1 MTAAAPGGHP
11 APSIALIGNP
21 NTGKTTLFNALTGL
35 SQHVGNY
42 PGVTVEHMSGNLSL
56 SGGATAGLID
66 LPGTYSLAAHAP
78 DQLITVD
85 LLLGRQTGAPGV
97 DLVLAV
103 VDASNL
109 RRNLYLVS
117 QLLEIGIPIVIA
129 LNMIDVARRRGVEVD
144 SSVLS
149 ARLGVPVVPV
159 SARGRMGLGAL
170 KQAIEAVL
178 NSGEQT
184 HPDLPRFPEPLRE
197 QARALEGLAVA
208 ADGGERTLSRVEAF
222 RALVDAGGVIE
233 QRLGASLGGGFSSR
247 LERMRG
253 EIGAGGPLAAL
264 ETEVRYAW
272 IEQVLED
279 SVFQGDPLLPSRSDR
294 IDRLLMHRIAGVAV
308 FALLSALVFQAI
320 FAWAVPGMDA
330 IDSLFSAL
338 GAAVSA
344 VMAPGP
350 FHSLIVDGVVAGVGG
365 VVIFL
370 PQIAILFLFIS
381 VLEDCGYMARAAL
394 LMDRLLSRCGLSGK
408 SFLPLLSSFA
418 CAVPGVMAA
427 RTVEDRRDR
436 LTTMMVAPLM
446 SCSARLPVYVL
457 FIGAFIPDRAI
468 LGSWIGLQGLTL
480 FAMYCVGAAV
490 AVPVAWLLKGTL
502 LKGDPPPFLLEMPS
516 YKFPAPRTVA
526 LRVYHSSRAFV
537 LRAGSIIL
545 ATTIVMWAL
554 AYFPRPGEVVQ
565 QYERER
571 LGATAAEELVDIE
584 RREAA
589 HLLEVSYLGKAGKLV
604 EPVVAPLGWDWRIGM
619 ATLASFPAR
628 EVIVS
633 VLGTIYSLGGD
644 QDETSQD
651 LSHALQAARR
661 GDGSPAIGIPAAL
674 SIMVFFALCAQCMST
689 LAVIKRESGSWGWP
703 LLTFGYMTLLA
714 YLGALA
720 TYRGAQWLGLG

>member
-1 MTAAAPGGHP
+1 M
-11 APSIALIGNP
+11 
-21 NTGKTTLFNALTGL
+21 
-35 SQHVGNY
+35 
-42 PGVTVEHMSGNLSL
+42 
-56 SGGATAGLID
+56 
-66 LPGTYSLAAHAP
+66 
-78 DQLITVD
+78 
-85 LLLGRQTGAPGV
+85 
-97 DLVLAV
+97 
-103 VDASNL
+103 
-109 RRNLYLVS
+109 
-117 QLLEIGIPIVIA
+117 
-129 LNMIDVARRRGVEVD
+129 
-144 SSVLS
+144 
-149 ARLGVPVVPV
+149 
-159 SARGRMGLGAL
+159 
-170 KQAIEAVL
+170 
-178 NSGEQT
+178 
-184 HPDLPRFPEPLRE
+184 
-197 QARALEGLAVA
+197 
-208 ADGGERTLSRVEAF
+208 
-222 RALVDAGGVIE
+222 
-233 QRLGASLGGGFSSR
+233 
-247 LERMRG
+247 
-253 EIGAGGPLAAL
+253 
-264 ETEVRYAW
+264 
-272 IEQVLED
+272 
-279 SVFQGDPLLPSRSDR
+279 
-294 IDRLLMHRIAGVAV
+294 

-320 FAWAVPGMDA
+320 FAWAVPVMDA
-330 IDSLFSAL
+330 IDALFSGL

-350 FHSLIVDGVVAGVGG
+350 FHSLIVDGIVAGVGG

-418 CAVPGVMAA
+418 CAVPGVMAT

-457 FIGAFIPDRAI
+457 IIGAFIPDRAL
-468 LGSWIGLQGLTL
+468 LGTWVGLQGLTL

-490 AVPVAWLLKGTL
+490 AVPVAWVLKGTL

-516 YKFPAPRTVA
+516 YKLPAPRTVA
-526 LRVYHSSRAFV
+526 LRVYHSSKAFV

-571 LGATAAEELVDIE
+571 LGTTAAEEIQDIE
-584 RREAA
+584 RRQAA
-589 HLLEVSYLGKAGKLV
+589 HLLEVSYLGQAGKFV

-644 QDETSQD
+644 QDETSED

-661 GDGSPAIGIPAAL
+661 ADGRAAIGIPAAL

-689 LAVIKRESGSWGWP
+689 LAVIKRESGSWKWP
-703 LLTFGYMTLLA
+703 LLTFVYMTLLA

-720 TYRGAQWLGLG
+720 TYRGALWLGLG

>member
-1 MTAAAPGGHP
+1 MTAASPGGGP

-42 PGVTVEHMSGNLSL
+42 PGVTVEHMSGTLSL
-56 SGGATAGLID
+56 SGGATAELID

-78 DQLITVD
+78 DQLIAVD
-85 LLLGRQTGAPGV
+85 LLLGQQAGAPEV
-97 DLVLAV
+97 DLVLAI

-117 QLLEIGIPIVIA
+117 QLFEVGTPIVIA
-129 LNMIDVARRRGVEVD
+129 LNMTDIARRRGVEVNA
-144 SSVLS
+144 SVLS
-149 ARLGVPVVPV
+149 ARLGVPVVPI
-159 SARGRMGLGAL
+159 SARRRQGLRAL
-170 KQAIEAVL
+170 KQALEAVL
-178 NSGEQT
+178 NTAEQP
-184 HPDLPRFPEPLRE
+184 HPNLPEFPKLLSE
-197 QARALEGLAVA
+197 QAQALEGLPVA
-208 ADGGERTLSRVEAF
+208 AGGRERSLSRVEAF

-233 QRLGASLGGGFSSR
+233 QRLGASLGGGINTR

-253 EIGAGGPLAAL
+253 EVGSAGPLAAL

-272 IEQVLED
+272 IERVLED
-279 SVFQGDPLLPSRSDR
+279 SVIQGGRLLPSRSDR
-294 IDRLLMHRIAGVAV
+294 IDRVLMHRVAGVAV

-320 FAWAVPGMDA
+320 FTWAVPVMDA
-330 IDSLFSAL
+330 IDALFSGL

-344 VMAPGP
+344 VMAHGP
-350 FHSLIVDGVVAGVGG
+350 LHSLIVDGVVAGVGG

-418 CAVPGVMAA
+418 CAVPGVMAT

-457 FIGAFIPDRAI
+457 FIGAFIPDRA
-468 LGSWIGLQGLTL
+468 LVAGWIGLQGLTL

-516 YKFPAPRTVA
+516 YKLPAPRTVA
-526 LRVYHSSRAFV
+526 LRVYHSSKAFV

-571 LGATAAEELVDIE
+571 LGATAAEEIQDIE
-584 RREAA
+584 RRQAA
-589 HLLEVSYLGKAGKLV
+589 HLLEVSYLGQAGQFV

-644 QDETSQD
+644 QDETSED

-661 GDGSPAIGIPAAL
+661 ADGSPAIGIPAAL

-689 LAVIKRESGSWGWP
+689 LAVIKRESGSWKWP
-703 LLTFGYMTLLA
+703 LLTFVYMTLLA

-720 TYRGAQWLGLG
+720 TYRGALWLGLG

>member
-1 MTAAAPGGHP
+1 MTAASPGRQP

-42 PGVTVEHMSGNLSL
+42 PGVTVEHMSGTLSL
-56 SGGATAGLID
+56 SGGGTAELID

-78 DQLITVD
+78 DQLIAVD
-85 LLLGRQTGAPGV
+85 LLLGQQAGAPEV
-97 DLVLAV
+97 DLVLAI

-117 QLLEIGIPIVIA
+117 QLLEVGTPVVVA
-129 LNMIDVARRRGVEVD
+129 LNMTDIARRRGVEVNA
-144 SSVLS
+144 SILS

-159 SARGRMGLGAL
+159 SARRRLGLRAL

-178 NSGEQT
+178 HSGEQP
-184 HPDLPRFPEPLRE
+184 HPNLPQFPEPLRQ
-197 QARALEGLAVA
+197 QAQALEGMAVA
-208 ADGGERTLSRVEAF
+208 AGGGERSLSRVEAF

-233 QRLGASLGGGFSSR
+233 QRLGASLGTAINTR

-253 EIGAGGPLAAL
+253 EVGSPGPLAAL

-272 IEQVLED
+272 IERVLED
-279 SVFQGDPLLPSRSDR
+279 SVVQGDPLLPSGSDR
-294 IDRLLMHRIAGVAV
+294 IDRLLMHRVAGVAV

-320 FAWAVPGMDA
+320 FAWAVPVMDA
-330 IDSLFSAL
+330 IDALFSAL

-418 CAVPGVMAA
+418 CAVPGVMAT

-457 FIGAFIPDRAI
+457 FIGAFIPDRAL
-468 LGSWIGLQGLTL
+468 LGSWVGLQGLTL

-490 AVPVAWLLKGTL
+490 AVPVAWLLKGIL

-516 YKFPAPRTVA
+516 YKLPAPRTVA
-526 LRVYHSSRAFV
+526 LRVYHSSKAFV
-537 LRAGSIIL
+537 IRAGSIIL

-554 AYFPRPGEVVQ
+554 AYFPRPVEVVQ
-565 QYERER
+565 QYETEPQ
-571 LGATAAEELVDIE
+571 AAAGELADIE

-589 HLLEVSYLGKAGKLV
+589 HLLEVSYLGQAGKLV
-604 EPVVAPLGWDWRIGM
+604 EPLVAPLGWDWRIGM

-651 LSHALQAARR
+651 LSHALKTARR
-661 GDGSPAIGIPAAL
+661 PDGSPAIGIPAAL

-689 LAVIKRESGSWGWP
+689 LAVIRRESGSWGWP
-703 LLTFGYMTLLA
+703 LLTFAYMTLLA
-714 YLGALA
+714 YVGALA
-720 TYRGAQWLGLG
+720 TYRGALWLGLG

>member
-1 MTAAAPGGHP
+1 MTAASPGGGP

-42 PGVTVEHMSGNLSL
+42 PGVTVEHMSGTLSL
-56 SGGATAGLID
+56 SGGATAELID

-78 DQLITVD
+78 DQLIAVD
-85 LLLGRQTGAPGV
+85 LLLGQQAGAPEV
-97 DLVLAV
+97 DLVLAI

-117 QLLEIGIPIVIA
+117 QLLEVGTPIVIA
-129 LNMIDVARRRGVEVD
+129 LNMTDIARRRGVEVNA
-144 SSVLS
+144 SVLS
-149 ARLGVPVVPV
+149 ARLGVPAVPI
-159 SARGRMGLGAL
+159 SARRRQGLRAL
-170 KQAIEAVL
+170 KQALEAVL
-178 NSGEQT
+178 NTAEQP
-184 HPDLPRFPEPLRE
+184 HPNLPEFPELLSE
-197 QARALEGLAVA
+197 QAQALAGLPVA
-208 ADGGERTLSRVEAF
+208 AGGRERSLSRVEAF

-233 QRLGASLGGGFSSR
+233 QRLGASLGGGISAR

-253 EIGAGGPLAAL
+253 EVGSAGPLAAL
-264 ETEVRYAW
+264 ETEVRYGW
-272 IEQVLED
+272 IERVLED
-279 SVFQGDPLLPSRSDR
+279 SVIQGGRLLPSRSDR
-294 IDRLLMHRIAGVAV
+294 IDRVLMHRVAGVAV

-320 FAWAVPGMDA
+320 FAWAVPVMDA
-330 IDSLFSAL
+330 IDALFSSL

-344 VMAPGP
+344 AMAPGP
-350 FHSLIVDGVVAGVGG
+350 LHSLIVDGVVAGVGG

-418 CAVPGVMAA
+418 CAVPGVMAT

-457 FIGAFIPDRAI
+457 FIGAFIPDRA
-468 LGSWIGLQGLTL
+468 LVAWIGLQGLTL

-516 YKFPAPRTVA
+516 YKLPAPRTVA
-526 LRVYHSSRAFV
+526 LRVYHSSKAFV

-571 LGATAAEELVDIE
+571 LGATAAEEIQDIE
-584 RREAA
+584 RRQAA
-589 HLLEVSYLGKAGKLV
+589 HLLEVSYLGQAGQFV

-644 QDETSQD
+644 QDETSED

-661 GDGSPAIGIPAAL
+661 ADGSPAIGISVAL

-689 LAVIKRESGSWGWP
+689 LAVIKRESGSWKWP
-703 LLTFGYMTLLA
+703 LLTFAYMTLLA

-720 TYRGAQWLGLG
+720 TYRGGLWLGLG

>member
-1 MTAAAPGGHP
+1 MTD
-11 APSIALIGNP
+11 I
-21 NTGKTTLFNALTGL
+21 
-35 SQHVGNY
+35 
-42 PGVTVEHMSGNLSL
+42 
-56 SGGATAGLID
+56 
-66 LPGTYSLAAHAP
+66 
-78 DQLITVD
+78 
-85 LLLGRQTGAPGV
+85 
-97 DLVLAV
+97 
-103 VDASNL
+103 
-109 RRNLYLVS
+109 
-117 QLLEIGIPIVIA
+117 
-129 LNMIDVARRRGVEVD
+129 ARRRGVEVNA
-144 SSVLS
+144 SVLS

-159 SARGRMGLGAL
+159 SARRRRGLRAL

-178 NSGEQT
+178 HSGEQPHT
-184 HPDLPRFPEPLRE
+184 NLPQFPEPLRE
-197 QARALEGLAVA
+197 QAQALEGMAVA
-208 ADGGERTLSRVEAF
+208 AGGGERTLSRVEAF

-233 QRLGASLGGGFSSR
+233 QRLGASLGGGFNSR

-253 EIGAGGPLAAL
+253 EIGSAGPLAAL

-279 SVFQGDPLLPSRSDR
+279 SVVQGGPLLPSRSDR
-294 IDRLLMHRIAGVAV
+294 IDRLLMHRVAGVAV
-308 FALLSALVFQAI
+308 FALLSALVFQAV
-320 FAWAVPGMDA
+320 FAWAVPVMDA
-330 IDSLFSAL
+330 IDALFSAL

-418 CAVPGVMAA
+418 CAVPGVMAT

-457 FIGAFIPDRAI
+457 FIGAFIPDRAL

-490 AVPVAWLLKGTL
+490 ALPVAWLLKGTL

-516 YKFPAPRTVA
+516 YKLPAPRTVA
-526 LRVYHSSRAFV
+526 LRVYHSSKSFV

-554 AYFPRPGEVVQ
+554 AYFPRPVEVVQ
-565 QYERER
+565 QYETER
-571 LGATAAEELVDIE
+571 RGATAAGELVDIE

-589 HLLEVSYLGKAGKLV
+589 HLLEVSYLGQAGQLV
-604 EPVVAPLGWDWRIGM
+604 EPLVAPLGWDWRIGM

-644 QDETSQD
+644 QDETSED

-661 GDGSPAIGIPAAL
+661 PDGRPAIGIPVAL

-703 LLTFGYMTLLA
+703 LLTFAYMTLLA
-714 YLGALA
+714 YAGALA
-720 TYRGAQWLGLG
+720 TYRGALWLGSG

>member
-1 MTAAAPGGHP
+1 MP
-11 APSIALIGNP
+11 
-21 NTGKTTLFNALTGL
+21 
-35 SQHVGNY
+35 
-42 PGVTVEHMSGNLSL
+42 
-56 SGGATAGLID
+56 
-66 LPGTYSLAAHAP
+66 
-78 DQLITVD
+78 
-85 LLLGRQTGAPGV
+85 
-97 DLVLAV
+97 
-103 VDASNL
+103 SNL

-117 QLLEIGIPIVIA
+117 QLLEIGTPVVIA
-129 LNMIDVARRRGVEVD
+129 LNMTDIARRRGVEVD
-144 SSVLS
+144 ASLLS

-159 SARGRMGLGAL
+159 SARRRQGIGDL
-170 KQAIEAVL
+170 KQAIEAAL
-178 NSGEQT
+178 LSGEQP
-184 HPDLPRFPEPLRE
+184 HPNVPQFPEPLHE
-197 QARALEGLAVA
+197 QAQALAGLAVA
-208 ADGGERTLSRVEAF
+208 AGGRERTLSRVEAF
-222 RALVDAGGVIE
+222 RALVDAGGIIE
-233 QRLGASLGGGFSSR
+233 QRLGASLGGGFNSR

-253 EIGAGGPLAAL
+253 EVGSAGPLAAL
-264 ETEVRYAW
+264 ETEARYSW

-279 SVFQGDPLLPSRSDR
+279 PVIQGRRLLRIGSDR
-294 IDRLLMHRIAGVAV
+294 IDRVLMHRVAGVAV

-320 FAWAVPGMDA
+320 FAWAVPVMDA
-330 IDSLFSAL
+330 IDALFSAL

-418 CAVPGVMAA
+418 CAVPGVMAT

-457 FIGAFIPDRAI
+457 FIGAFIPDRAL
-468 LGSWIGLQGLTL
+468 LGSWVGLQGLTL

-516 YKFPAPRTVA
+516 YKLPAPRTVA
-526 LRVYHSSRAFV
+526 LRVYHSSKAFV

-545 ATTIVMWAL
+545 ATTILMWAL
-554 AYFPRPGEVVQ
+554 AYFPRPVEVVQ
-565 QYERER
+565 QYETER
-571 LGATAAEELVDIE
+571 QASAGELADIE
-584 RREAA
+584 RRQAA
-589 HLLEVSYLGKAGKLV
+589 HLLEVSYLGQAGKLV
-604 EPVVAPLGWDWRIGM
+604 EPLVAPLGWDWRIGM

-644 QDETSQD
+644 QDESSED
-651 LSHALQAARR
+651 LSHALQAAKRP
-661 GDGSPAIGIPAAL
+661 DGRPAIGIPAAL

-703 LLTFGYMTLLA
+703 LLTFAYMTLLA
-714 YLGALA
+714 YVGALA
-720 TYRGAQWLGLG
+720 TYRGALWLGLG